1 MNNFVILSGC
11 SGGGKSTLLEA
22 LGKRGYCVVEEPG
35 RRIVSEQL
43 ASGGSALPWD
53 NMQGFAQR
61 AIELSLND
69 RAQMHS
75 ATDWVFFDRGLID
88 ALFALDSCTAYSS
101 IEQVAAKNRFHHKV
115 FLTPPW
121 PEIFVTDN
129 ERRQHMS
136 ESVEEYKR
144 LLSGYPK
151 VGYEPIILPK
161 VAVEDRVNFLL
172 RELARE

>member
-22 LGKRGYCVVEEPG
+22 LRLRGHCVVDEPG
-35 RRIVSEQL
+35 RRIVSQEL
-43 ASGGSALPWD
+43 ASGGSALPWG
-53 NMQGFAQR
+53 NMKAFAQR

-69 RAQMHS
+69 RAQMHRAS
-75 ATDWVFFDRGLID
+75 CWVFFDRGLID
-88 ALFALDSCTAYSS
+88 ALFALDSCTACSS
-101 IEQVAAKNRFHHKV
+101 IEQVAAENRFHHKV

-144 LLSGYPK
+144 LLYGYPK
-151 VGYEPIILPK
+151 LGYEAFISPK
-161 VAVEDRVNFLL
+161 NTVEERVNFVL